1 MNAHTLLS
9 GGAERHVVLVV
20 DDDALVRRAVS
31 RALSRAGHEV
41 HTAVDGV
48 DALRTLGELG
58 AVDLLLTDVDMP
70 RLDGF
75 GLVERA
81 RNTHPDL
88 AVLVLTAEPT
98 TSPRIPEAVTLLRKP
113 MPLKAVEA
121 AVADALC
128 PVLVA

>member
-1 MNAHTLLS
+1 MNATSLHPA
-9 GGAERHVVLVV
+9 GPDPKVVLVV
-20 DDDALVRRAVS
+20 DDDALVRRAVA

-58 AVDLLLTDVDMP
+58 AVDLLLTDIDMP

-81 RNTHPDL
+81 RRSHPDL
-88 AVLVLTAEPT
+88 PVLVLTAEPA

-113 MPLKAVEA
+113 TPLRAVEA
-121 AVADALC
+121 AVAEAFC
-128 PVLVA
+128 SAMVA